1 MVGKFY
7 CCLQAENVSIVNE
20 IHIFLVP
27 QKLQSTLTFHLQAER
42 TSGLEKKKKEI
53 KKGQVFSWRHL
64 GEGVRKK
71 SFILKLSTGIFHRDS
86 RGETENQRGVNARS
100 EVRGRPGRK

>member
-42 TSGLEKKKKEI
+42 TSGLEKKKEI

-71 SFILKLSTGIFHRDS
+71 IFYFKIINRYFPSRFAGGDGEST
-86 RGETENQRGVNARS
+86 RGE
-100 EVRGRPGRK
+100 RPV

>member
-1 MVGKFY
+1 MGKFY

-42 TSGLEKKKKEI
+42 TSGLGKKKGNKKMAGFFLAASGGRGEKKNLL
-53 KKGQVFSWRHL
+53 F
-64 GEGVRKK
+64 
-71 SFILKLSTGIFHRDS
+71 
-86 RGETENQRGVNARS
+86 
-100 EVRGRPGRK
+100 